1 MDKKTDQPA
10 VTIYST
16 PTCGFCLMAKDY
28 FDDNDIKYT
37 ERDLTV
43 DEEALNFVLKTLG
56 QAATPVITIDDEI
69 IVGFD
74 RPKIKAALQLAK

>member
-1 MDKKTDQPA
+1 
-10 VTIYST
+10 
-16 PTCGFCLMAKDY
+16 MAKDY